1 MVLARAVHDIAR
13 MTRRERE
20 ALHLVGRGLTTPQ
33 IAHRTGVGRGT
44 VDQVLESAT
53 RKLGAAS
60 RMQAAAIFA
69 ERAGGGEGD
78 HTRHIRSNAPVA
90 TIDADGTGLLALL
103 AKGRSLSEAAAALYL
118 SRRTA
123 DRRLAAARI
132 VLGVATTVEALLAFQ
147 EYLGSI

>member
-1 MVLARAVHDIAR
+1 M
-13 MTRRERE
+13 
-20 ALHLVGRGLTTPQ
+20 
-33 IAHRTGVGRGT
+33 
-44 VDQVLESAT
+44 S
-53 RKLGAAS
+53 
-60 RMQAAAIFA
+60 
-69 ERAGGGEGD
+69 
-78 HTRHIRSNAPVA
+78 

-147 EYLGSI
+147 ESLGSI